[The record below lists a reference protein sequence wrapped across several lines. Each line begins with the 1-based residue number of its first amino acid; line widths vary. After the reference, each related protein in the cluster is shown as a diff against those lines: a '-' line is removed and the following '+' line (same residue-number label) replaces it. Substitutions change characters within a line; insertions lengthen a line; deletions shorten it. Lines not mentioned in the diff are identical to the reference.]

1 MTEAINSATTQP
13 AVAEAAR
20 HTLTAPGLD
29 RTPASAPPAPQ
40 DADLAGD
47 AVHVSVTDWAAG
59 DNAAVSASSIHDI
72 DQASGAVRG
81 LAAALTAAPS
91 SALAAQANINPRAAL
106 RLLG

>member
-1 MTEAINSATTQP
+1 MTEAIDSAATQP
-13 AVAEAAR
+13 AVPAAAR
-20 HTLTAPGLD
+20 NTLTAPGPD
-29 RTPASAPPAPQ
+29 RTLAPPARQ
-40 DADLAGD
+40 DADLGGD

-59 DNAAVSASSIHDI
+59 ENAAVSPSSIQDI
-72 DQASGAVRG
+72 EQASAAVRG